1 MLMQNLLD
9 LKLTKKYNTMNKTT
23 KYALN
28 GAGIGGLGGII
39 SSVIKQFSEMNDNP
53 NLKFDWGKMFK
64 TGLKGAAIGGA
75 TGLAIGVIT
84 DYQNENEEPINTDAF
99 LYSVVNKVKLNK
111 NDEQYKHLCSKADF
125 LTNLISNEFSDK
137 LSSSPVRLGSTEKG
151 TALRDKF
158 DIDIFFSFKSNSFN
172 STETMFLSILEFLE
186 EQVDKNGIVNVRN
199 QKKSIGVLFE
209 IRGEE
214 YKIDIVPCKITQS
227 DTGNTSGYLY
237 LNDTSLFGKSSYT
250 KTDINAIKG
259 IKLTE
264 TQKKIVIILKH
275 WKKKSN
281 LPISSHLLESYVI
294 DAYSYY
300 KYKIPKTITKKV
312 IMVLE
317 HIKESIDSNIMRSVE
332 NTNNILTNIS
342 DNSKQQII
350 AACKNAIDDYE
361 YQPNSVVE
369 MF

>member
-1 MLMQNLLD
+1 
-9 LKLTKKYNTMNKTT
+9 MNKTT

-39 SSVIKQFSEMNDNP
+39 FSVIKQLSEMNDNP
-53 NLKFDWGKMFK
+53 NKKFDWGKMFE

-75 TGLAIGVIT
+75 TGFAIGAVT
-84 DYQNENEEPINTDAF
+84 DYQNKNEEPINTDAF
-99 LYSVVNKVKLNK
+99 LYTVVNNVKLNK
-111 NDEQYKHLCSKADF
+111 NDEQYKRLCNKADF
-125 LTNLISNEFSDK
+125 LTNLLSNKFTDK

-158 DIDIFFSFKSNSFN
+158 DIDIFFSFKSNSFT
-172 STETMFLSILEFLE
+172 STETMFLSILDFLQ
-186 EQVDKNGIVNVRN
+186 EQVDRNGIIKVRN
-199 QKKSIGVLFE
+199 QKKSIGVIFE

-237 LNDTSLFGKSSYT
+237 LNDTSLFGKASYT
-250 KTDINAIKG
+250 KTDVHVLKNV
-259 IKLTE
+259 KLTE

-275 WKKKSN
+275 WKKKN
-281 LPISSHLLESYVI
+281 DLPISSHLLENYVL

-317 HIKESIDSNIMRSVE
+317 HIKESIDSNVIRSIE
-332 NTNNILTNIS
+332 NTNNVLTNIS

-350 AACKNAIDDYE
+350 YACKNAIEDYE

-369 MF
+369 IFEF